1 MLSSCNSKG
10 QYMKTAILAVFLFL
24 VMIFPHELGHFIAA
38 RKCGVQ
44 VNEFS
49 FGMGPAIWKK
59 QKGETLYAIRLFPIG
74 GYCAMEGEDGQ
85 NEDEEEGTGTEIE
98 VKDPDDPRSFNNKK
112 PWQKIIILAAGSA
125 MNVFCAFLILTL
137 LATYI
142 GFTTN
147 VIDMVVE
154 DSPAYT
160 AGIEAGDEIVSIDD
174 ESVSQWDQVVQA
186 VQGSSGNEM
195 TVGVIRNGEQVEVLL
210 TPEFNEERNTY
221 VIGAQCRVSH
231 NPVKAVGYGA
241 RGTVRMFGIMID
253 SLKMI
258 LSGGASLED
267 ISGPVGMVQMVGET
281 SSQGLWSY
289 GFLVALICVNLAVIN
304 MLPLPAL
311 DGGRILLII
320 INKITG
326 NKITPKMEGM
336 INAVG
341 MMILLVLMVLLIF
354 KDAIGLMR

>member
-1 MLSSCNSKG
+1 
-10 QYMKTAILAVFLFL
+10 MKTAVLAVLMFL

-38 RKCGVQ
+38 RKNNVQ

-49 FGMGPAIWKK
+49 FGMGPAIWKR

-74 GYCAMEGEDGQ
+74 GYCAMEGEDGS
-85 NEDEEEGTGTEIE
+85 EDESGEEGGVTEPKE
-98 VKDPDDPRSFNNKK
+98 YNPRAFNNKK

-311 DGGRILLII
+311 DGGRILIVI
-320 INKITG
+320 FSWITG
-326 NKITPKMEGM
+326 KAVSPKVEGM
-336 INAVG
+336 IHAVG
-341 MMILLVLMVLLIF
+341 IVLLLGLAVLVTF
-354 KDAIGLMR
+354 SDIGKLIG

>member
-1 MLSSCNSKG
+1 
-10 QYMKTAILAVFLFL
+10 MKTAILAVLMFL

-38 RKCGVQ
+38 KKCNVQ
-44 VNEFS
+44 VNEFA

-59 QKGETLYAIRLFPIG
+59 QRGETLHSIRLFPIG
-74 GYCAMEGEDGQ
+74 GFCAMEGEDGT
-85 NEDEEEGTGTEIE
+85 EEEIGEDGTIIPKEYN
-98 VKDPDDPRSFNNKK
+98 PRAFNNKK

-137 LATYI
+137 LATYL

-160 AGIEAGDEIVSIDD
+160 AGIEAGDKIIGID
-174 ESVSQWDQVVQA
+174 ENSVSQWDEVVQA
-186 VQGSSGNEM
+186 VRDSSGNEM
-195 TVGVIRNGEQVEVLL
+195 AFEVLRDGEQVEVLL
-210 TPEFNEERNTY
+210 TPEYNEERDTY
-221 VIGAQCRVSH
+221 VIGASCRVSH
-231 NPVKAVGYGA
+231 NPIKAVGYGS
-241 RGTVRMFGIMID
+241 RGTVRMFGIMVD

-258 LSGGASLED
+258 FSGGASLED

-281 SSQGLWSY
+281 SSQGVWSY

-311 DGGRILLII
+311 DGGRILIVLFSW
-320 INKITG
+320 ITG
-326 NKITPKMEGM
+326 KAVSPKVEGM
-336 INAVG
+336 IHAVG
-341 MMILLVLMVLLIF
+341 IVLLLGLAVLVTF
-354 KDAIGLMR
+354 SDIGKLIG

>member
-1 MLSSCNSKG
+1 
-10 QYMKTAILAVFLFL
+10 MKTAVLAVLMFL

-38 RKCGVQ
+38 RKNNVQ

-49 FGMGPAIWKK
+49 FGMGPAIWKR

-74 GYCAMEGEDGQ
+74 GYCAMEGEDGS
-85 NEDEEEGTGTEIE
+85 EEESGEEGGVTEPKE
-98 VKDPDDPRSFNNKK
+98 YNPRAFNNKK

-195 TVGVIRNGEQVEVLL
+195 TVGDVR
-210 TPEFNEERNTY
+210 
-221 VIGAQCRVSH
+221 H
-231 NPVKAVGYGA
+231 ND
-241 RGTVRMFGIMID
+241 RFT
-253 SLKMI
+253 
-258 LSGGASLED
+258 
-267 ISGPVGMVQMVGET
+267 
-281 SSQGLWSY
+281 
-289 GFLVALICVNLAVIN
+289 
-304 MLPLPAL
+304 
-311 DGGRILLII
+311 
-320 INKITG
+320 
-326 NKITPKMEGM
+326 
-336 INAVG
+336 
-341 MMILLVLMVLLIF
+341 
-354 KDAIGLMR
+354 